1 MSSNLR
7 FNKQSFKELSV
18 PDNFL
23 NLWIYNYFVKH
34 KPCVTYDTYSKYCEE
49 VLKEQW
55 YNYWGHYDFVF
66 GKIESFDK
74 TFIDLGLFLESNK
87 WLILDKSIEKNKSKF
102 KCLYFLFRKN
112 F

>member
-7 FNKQSFKELSV
+7 FNKQTFKELSV

-34 KPCVTYDTYSKYCEE
+34 KPCVTCDTYSKYCEE

-55 YNYWGHYDFVF
+55 CNDWGDYDFVI
-66 GKIESFDK
+66 GKIKSCDK
-74 TFIDLGLFLESNK
+74 TFIDFGLFSESNK
-87 WLILDKSIEKNKSKF
+87 WLVLDKLIEKNKK
-102 KCLYFLFRKN
+102 
-112 F
+112 